1 MKAIVSLVASVRRR
15 PRSFTKGGKSLHD
28 TPSAWQRFFA
38 LGRRLIIIYVKSFHL
53 RGALHVSEALLR
65 YDARRGK
72 LLHVSN
78 ASVNFSSAQPPPGA
92 NPRALAFFIKWEN
105 SAGWGHISCLN
116 APGWGQR
123 KRQMPRPRDPLL
135 PTLLQFFINQ
145 WIISGRSTVQYFNA
159 TVLKTSRTTV
169 RVSRFWLYLFLY
181 IFVFNSLL

>member
-65 YDARRGK
+65 YDARREK

-78 ASVNFSSAQPPPGA
+78 ASVNFSSAQPPPPPPPA
-92 NPRALAFFIKWEN
+92 NPRALAFFIKMGKFPGVGTYKLSKCSGFGTKKE
-105 SAGWGHISCLN
+105 GKCP
-116 APGWGQR
+116 APGILSFQHFCSF
-123 KRQMPRPRDPLL
+123 LL
-135 PTLLQFFINQ
+135 
-145 WIISGRSTVQYFNA
+145 ISE
-159 TVLKTSRTTV
+159 
-169 RVSRFWLYLFLY
+169 
-181 IFVFNSLL
+181 